1 MSAQLHKHWLL
12 PKVDLGQL
20 YIKSTHLIMLAF
32 ARLRLKFV
40 CVVANSIP
48 SHTVILFVF
57 KNRVN
62 QTTEL
67 NDCVATTCN
76 ACR

>member
-20 YIKSTHLIMLAF
+20 YIKSTHLIMVAF
-32 ARLRLKFV
+32 ARLLLKFV
-40 CVVANSIP
+40 CMVANPIP

-57 KNRVN
+57 ENRVN
-62 QTTEL
+62 QPTEL
-67 NDCVATTCN
+67 NNCVATTSY
-76 ACR
+76 ACC